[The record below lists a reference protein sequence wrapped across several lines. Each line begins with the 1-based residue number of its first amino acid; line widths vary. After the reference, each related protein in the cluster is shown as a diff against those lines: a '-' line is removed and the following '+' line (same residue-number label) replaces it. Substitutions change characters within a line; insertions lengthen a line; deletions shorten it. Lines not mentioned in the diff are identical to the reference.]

1 MMTVAFYYR
10 KRGIGTS
17 LMALGLNKV
26 SLLGNVGKDPEIRV
40 TQDGR
45 EFATFWLATTDSWKD
60 RATGDKR
67 ESTEWHRVVAFSEGL
82 VDMFRNYVRK
92 GAKLYL
98 EGSLRTRKFPDAA
111 TGHDRHSTEVVLQ
124 GHSVLILL
132 DSKKAR
138 ENPPNNL
145 EYQSSGPEFDDSVP
159 F

>member
-1 MMTVAFYYR
+1 
-10 KRGIGTS
+10 
-17 LMALGLNKV
+17 MALGLNKV

-45 EFATFWLATTDSWKD
+45 EFATFWIATTDNWKD
-60 RATGDKR
+60 KATGDKR

-82 VDMFRNYVRK
+82 VDIFRNYVKK

-111 TGHDRHSTEVVLQ
+111 TGQDRLSTEVVLQ
-124 GHSVLILL
+124 GNSVLILL
-132 DSKKAR
+132 DSKKTR
-138 ENPPNNL
+138 E
-145 EYQSSGPEFDDSVP
+145 QSPGGIESQDSGIDDSIP